1 MQDQD
6 RDDRFPQWF
15 GRRVLTATAE
25 DIDGFYHANP
35 DSLELA
41 ARVRAENLRG
51 KALARVRAEIR
62 ALPYAMDDAV
72 PDAEP
77 TLLSLAAD

>member
-15 GRRVLTATAE
+15 GRRVLTATSE

-62 ALPYAMDDAV
+62 ALLYAMDDAV